1 MIVRSVPSRLTIA
14 GLLVVAGAACGESRD
29 LPDDVLTRPPPQAV
43 IPDPIDGPTDT
54 EPAAAR
60 APASSEF
67 GLLIDRLSEEG
78 GYFPSDNLVSNE
90 TSYLHVLAVLADT
103 GVRGGAYVGVGPDQ
117 NFSYIAEIRPDV
129 AFIIDIRRDNLLHHL
144 LFKAL
149 FANARNRLDY
159 LCLMLGKPV
168 PENLEEWTAASI
180 DEIVVYVDTAR
191 TTLDAFEAAS
201 EKLLSTVQSFGVSL
215 SGADLGTIR
224 GIHTMFFDYGLDIR
238 YSNRSRGGMGR
249 FPSWRRLLVETDLEG
264 EQRGYLS
271 DESKFRWLKEFHQ
284 SNRLIPVVG
293 DLAGPH
299 ALAAIGREVDSRGL
313 DISAFYVS
321 NVEQYLM
328 QGPEFER
335 FAATVARLPIAD
347 NAVIIRSYFARRTP
361 IPQRVP
367 GHLSTQLLE
376 RMDAFVET
384 WSEGGY
390 FTYLDLVTRNAIPLQ
405 PEAAGQTEREYS
417 IR

>member
-1 MIVRSVPSRLTIA
+1 MIVRSVSWRLAIA

-159 LCLMLGKPV
+159 LCLMLGKAV